1 MKLSLHTLHT
11 HITHTHINA
20 CEHINTVTARMQSKY
35 PQALIIISGD
45 FNQASLHNTLPTFTQ
60 YVDCDTRDYK
70 TLDLLYANVKNAYGC
85 SPLPPLGRSDHNLV
99 YIRSVYVPAVRKQ
112 PPTTRT
118 VKVWSDSVYE
128 VLMDCFETT
137 DWEDLCKSH
146 DEDIDYGAKFVP
158 LFIKQNQRFANKH
171 NLLCK
176 KNSTFK
182 QTQTDLQIQNSI

>member
-1 MKLSLHTLHT
+1 
-11 HITHTHINA
+11 
-20 CEHINTVTARMQSKY
+20 MQSKY

-85 SPLPPLGRSDHNLV
+85 SPLPPLGQSDHNLV

-118 VKVWSDSVYE
+118 VKVWSDLVYE

-137 DWEDLCKSH
+137 DWEVLCKSH
-146 DEDIDYGAKFVP
+146 DEDINILTECITDYIHFCVDNTVP
-158 LFIKQNQRFANKH
+158 TKKVKCYSNNKPWVTPELKA
-171 NLLCK
+171 LLNEK
-176 KNSTFK
+176 KRAFLVGDREELKRVQKLRRGRSVIN
-182 QTQTDLQIQNSI
+182 